1 MLEVASEPVNARL
14 PGEETINRHPPASST
29 KLGKIDRL
37 TRDSPGGSK
46 PHNTCPREKESKTD
60 ACSNGVFK
68 IAANALNIV
77 KYKVVS

>member
-37 TRDSPGGSK
+37 TRILLADLSPTT
-46 PHNTCPREKESKTD
+46 PALEKKKAKQMPVQMEYLRLLPT
-60 ACSNGVFK
+60 
-68 IAANALNIV
+68 LLT
-77 KYKVVS
+77 